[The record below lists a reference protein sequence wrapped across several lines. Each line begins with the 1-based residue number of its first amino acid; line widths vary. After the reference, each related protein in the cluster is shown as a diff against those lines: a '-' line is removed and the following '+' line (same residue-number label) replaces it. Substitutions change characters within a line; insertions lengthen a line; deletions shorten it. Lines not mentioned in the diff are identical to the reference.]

1 MNEWIKCCDTGN
13 VFEIILPLNLNLIS
27 IYIKEIT
34 FFRIIWCCP
43 LKRGIWIGPG
53 SIGEEKQSKIGLRI
67 EAKYIESIENWFP
80 SSAGEVLAEVWLVDC
95 LLGARVSKCEGS
107 ANSSQLQMSSHARER
122 EELWGR
128 KLKPNHR
135 RWKVIKASLAE
146 CAPSVCQS
154 QLPKGSEKEK
164 QLLLG
169 GFSRGSRLMRWT
181 RNRNCDLEKTEIRD
195 SESKWHFV

>member
-1 MNEWIKCCDTGN
+1 MHVSNVLASNRIVICDLINPNTSGNTAENAGKWKTMNEWIKCCDTGN

-95 LLGARVSKCEGS
+95 LLGGKSIKMWRQRKLISTSNE
-107 ANSSQLQMSSHARER
+107 LPRER
-122 EELWGR
+122 ERGTLR
-128 KLKPNHR
+128 P
-135 RWKVIKASLAE
+135 KVETES
-146 CAPSVCQS
+146 
-154 QLPKGSEKEK
+154 SEV
-164 QLLLG
+164 
-169 GFSRGSRLMRWT
+169 
-181 RNRNCDLEKTEIRD
+181 
-195 SESKWHFV
+195 ESN